1 MTRPSRAAR
10 VDMHERGI
18 VRRLEMVVVVMVVD
32 DKFTSFDLFG
42 HDVRGVS
49 GADAKGSG
57 GVDAVQGNVA
67 NRSVGVFLISFSDKC
82 HRWKKQLGLEERV
95 LGRRKERE

>member
-1 MTRPSRAAR
+1 MTRPFRAAR

-18 VRRLEMVVVVMVVD
+18 VGLEMVVVMMVVD
-32 DKFTSFDLFG
+32 DEFTSFDLFG
-42 HDVRGVS
+42 LDVGGFS

-67 NRSVGVFLISFSDKC
+67 NPSVSVFVISFFEKC